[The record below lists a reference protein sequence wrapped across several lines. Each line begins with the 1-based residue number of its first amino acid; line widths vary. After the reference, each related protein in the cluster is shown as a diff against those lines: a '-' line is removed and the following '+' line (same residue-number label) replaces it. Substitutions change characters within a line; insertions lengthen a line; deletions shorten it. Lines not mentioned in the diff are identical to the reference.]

1 MSEYLHKSH
10 NVTVLM
16 YHMVFPAKYRKVIFD
31 GEVDGELKAV
41 FLYIEKRYQMNFLE
55 IGSDKDHV
63 HFLIQSVPTYS
74 VTKIVTIIKSISAR
88 EVFRRCPQVKKQIWG
103 GELWTDGY
111 YASTVSKHG
120 NEEVISKYVKEQGS
134 EYQKI
139 YSNYQLS
146 LF

>member
-1 MSEYLHKSH
+1 L
-10 NVTVLM
+10 
-16 YHMVFPAKYRKVIFD
+16 D
-31 GEVDGELKAV
+31 
-41 FLYIEKRYQMNFLE
+41 IEKRYQMNFLE

-63 HFLIQSVPTYS
+63 HFLIKSVPIYR
-74 VTKIVTIIKSISAR
+74 VTNIVTIIKSISAR
-88 EVFRRCPQVKKQIWG
+88 EVFRRCPQVKKQLWG